1 MISKLKFDE
10 DLLFLVHDTAQLMRR
25 HVDRR
30 ARLHGMTRA
39 QWAVLARLDR
49 QPGLSQNEL
58 AHLIDVEPISIGR
71 LVDRLEEGGFV
82 QRSPDPA
89 DRRVWRLSL
98 TDKATPILAEV
109 AAFRAELNRTMSEN
123 IEPETLATVTRGLRD
138 IRANLSK
145 DKARARKVAT

>member
-98 TDKATPILAEV
+98 TEKATPILTEIAT
-109 AAFRAELNRTMSEN
+109 FRAELNRTMSET
-123 IEPETLATVTRGLRD
+123 IDPETLATVARGLRD

>member
-30 ARLHGMTRA
+30 ARLYGMTRA

-58 AHLIDVEPISIGR
+58 ANLIDVEPISIGR

-98 TDKATPILAEV
+98 TEKATPILTEIAT
-109 AAFRAELNRTMSEN
+109 FRAELNRTMSET
-123 IEPETLATVTRGLRD
+123 IDPETLATVTRGLRD

>member
-109 AAFRAELNRTMSEN
+109 AAFRVELNRTMSEN

>member
-10 DLLFLVHDTAQLMRR
+10 DLLFLMHDTAQLMRR

-39 QWAVLARLDR
+39 QWALLARLER
-49 QPGLSQNEL
+49 QPGISQNEL
-58 AHLIDVEPISIGR
+58 AHIIDVEPITIGR

-82 QRSPDPA
+82 QRSPDPG

-98 TDKATPILAEV
+98 TEKAEPVLAEI
-109 AAFRAELNRTMSEN
+109 AAFRTDLNRTMSDN
-123 IEPETLATVTRGLRD
+123 IDPDTLATLAHGLRD

-145 DKARARKVAT
+145 DKARARKVAP